1 MYTSDIRYADLKST
15 NTAPIKGTRRHVLY
29 SDHKYGIEVGDF
41 NSKVRFGFVVHK
53 PSQYAGFQIRVELKV
68 LVPVREDNG
77 AWRLGD
83 IDPNYIQDLLDKLDD
98 EKDPIKYT
106 YVIENGHGYFKGYY
120 LRGTPRGI
128 PQDLQC
134 SNAASFLNI
143 WGDALATAMY
153 AKDKVSTLQDAYEV
167 NDLLI
172 SVDAFTQEMK
182 DKPDWGTASH
192 SIEAAQHNYEKSKC
206 DLEKVE
212 QEMNFFYKQLDD
224 YLQVL
229 EKYGVSEDNIDY
241 K

>member
-1 MYTSDIRYADLKST
+1 MYTSNLGYMNLGSANSIAI
-15 NTAPIKGTRRHVLY
+15 AGTRRHVLY
-29 SDHKYGIEVGDF
+29 SNHQYGISVGDF
-41 NSKVRFGFVVHK
+41 NSHVQFGFVVYK
-53 PSQYAGFQIRVELKV
+53 PSQFNLDPIRIELK
-68 LVPVREDNG
+68 LLVRENVDISS
-77 AWRLGD
+77 WRLGD
-83 IDPNYIQDLLDKLDD
+83 IDPNYIQDLLDKLDG

-106 YVIENGHGYFKGYY
+106 YAIENGHGYFKGYC
-120 LRGTPRGI
+120 LRDTPKGI
-128 PQDLQC
+128 PQDLQF

-172 SVDAFTQEMK
+172 SVNAFAQEMK
-182 DKPDWGTASH
+182 DKPEWGTASH
-192 SIEAAQHNYEKSKC
+192 SIEAAQHNYEKSKS

-212 QEMNFFYKQLDD
+212 QEMNCFYKQVDD

-229 EKYGVSEDNIDY
+229 EKYGVSEDNIEY